1 MCVCVDVCV
10 CVCVCVCFNFL
21 IIVFVSLLAWCNR
34 LKNNACVRRL
44 WAYRTAFEL
53 PKMSWTKVR
62 IPFNQC
68 RGHGEGI
75 ADLPLDTTSL
85 QRLGIVARGA
95 EDKDV
100 TIALSSIR
108 FYKE

>member
-1 MCVCVDVCV
+1 MC
-10 CVCVCVCFNFL
+10 NFL
-21 IIVFVSLLAWCNR
+21 IIAVLLAWCNR
-34 LKNNACVRRL
+34 LKNNACARRL
-44 WAYRTAFEL
+44 WAYMTAFEL
-53 PKMSWTKVR
+53 PKMAWTKVR

-68 RGHGEGI
+68 RGQGEGI

-85 QRLGIVARGA
+85 RRLGIVARGA
-95 EDKDV
+95 EDNDV